1 MGLYNSRGVFDG
13 LICGGEGVGEG
24 WGCGGG
30 GGGVEVIA
38 DVAYRWGNNKISHFT
53 LAISTFLVM

>member
-24 WGCGGG
+24 WGR
-30 GGGVEVIA
+30 GVEVIA

>member
-24 WGCGGG
+24 WRVGGL
-30 GGGVEVIA
+30 
-38 DVAYRWGNNKISHFT
+38 RS
-53 LAISTFLVM
+53 